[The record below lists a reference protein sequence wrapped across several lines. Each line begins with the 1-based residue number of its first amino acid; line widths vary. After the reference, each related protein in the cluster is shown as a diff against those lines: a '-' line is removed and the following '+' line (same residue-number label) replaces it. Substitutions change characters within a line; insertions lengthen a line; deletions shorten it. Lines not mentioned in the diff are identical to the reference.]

1 MVNHSDRDCSLWLRN
16 QGSLS
21 IMQQFGP
28 WLRAQPRFPHK
39 QRTITVE
46 GSSFTSQ
53 RSSFSPTPTLASMVD
68 EGPTR
73 EPFPNIE
80 QVLNMEGISLDP
92 VNQGPNH
99 LISSKDLREAPIPI
113 QSHVD
118 TATMHESRKGFS
130 PPFKENFPSP
140 AHPISQLAPTFN
152 ATNPPMGPTITRT
165 PLSDISNAG
174 PGPKAKDP
182 KHKAWKRI
190 NKNTPGPRGGF
201 RLGGSGIGQIRCPS
215 VENKLTDNPF
225 VYRLLIGSSGRV
237 VGRVIGFNRL
247 ASGLF

>member
-1 MVNHSDRDCSLWLRN
+1 
-16 QGSLS
+16 
-21 IMQQFGP
+21 
-28 WLRAQPRFPHK
+28 
-39 QRTITVE
+39 VE

-53 RSSFSPTPTLASMVD
+53 RSSFSPTPTPASTID

-80 QVLNMEGISLDP
+80 QVLNMEGISLDL

-99 LISSKDLREAPIPI
+99 LISSKDLRKAPIE
-113 QSHVD
+113 SHVD

-130 PPFKENFPSP
+130 PPFKNFPSL

-152 ATNPPMGPTITRT
+152 ATNPSIGPTITRT
-165 PLSDISNAG
+165 PLSDISNAR

-190 NKNTPGPRGGF
+190 NKNTPGPSDGPILVLPLKRTGYDENA
-201 RLGGSGIGQIRCPS
+201 LTSDPS
-215 VENKLTDNPF
+215 
-225 VYRLLIGSSGRV
+225 
-237 VGRVIGFNRL
+237 
-247 ASGLF
+247 